1 MGRFWVKAIR
11 PVVRRNFKGVYMNYA
26 PGDWFECRNQE
37 MAELLQQKKVEAS
50 ALDIRANFENMD
62 AGVLTI
68 GHDVPGDM
76 CDKYG
81 LEIRRGDQLELP
93 WERTVLWYPG
103 ASLTTEALVLGL
115 MRIDAE
121 DPELAW
127 EMAAMLD
134 SESRLAQDVGTEEDK
149 AFTMEVLGDLRLPVY
164 GTKVLWVRK
173 TEMTEE
179 VLRLWRAEVD
189 AGADERHAFV
199 RTIYSCRVKLCTL
212 PANWIGQW
220 MRE

>member
-11 PVVRRNFKGVYMNYA
+11 PVIRHNLKGAYVRYG
-26 PGDWFECRNQE
+26 PGDWFECHNQE
-37 MAELLQQKKVEAS
+37 LAELLQQGLIETS
-50 ALDIRANFENMD
+50 ALDVRANYADMD

-68 GHDVPGDM
+68 GHDAPDEM

-81 LEIRRGDQLELP
+81 LEIRRGNQLELP

-103 ASLTTEALVLGL
+103 ASLTAEAIVLGL
-115 MRIDAE
+115 MRIDA
-121 DPELAW
+121 DDQELAW

-134 SESRLAQDVGTEEDK
+134 SKTRLVQDIGTEEDK

-164 GTKVLWVRK
+164 GTQVLWVRQ

-189 AGADERHAFV
+189 AGCDERHAFV